1 MNNLKKLFLFIASV
15 LLIIVLFSF
24 VMNSISEPSVDISVD
39 NILQN
44 YFSSHTMKK
53 NNDIDFDTYFTENDF
68 IRLKQKLP
76 ILDEVRFELSSDKLE
91 LYEKLM
97 PNDST
102 IVIYPIFT
110 SAAYSD
116 SGFYAF
122 FSGDCDESCLNNIS
136 FKNPDINYN
145 SSGITTQILHIIG
158 YDFITDID
166 VDKNPDIL
174 KNYQTVIL
182 LHNEYVTKKMFDA
195 ITSHPNL
202 IFLSPN
208 ALYAEIEVDYN
219 NDTIKLIRGHNYP
232 PGVSNGFGYEIEE
245 QFHKYESDGLCL
257 DWEFF
262 EIKNGHHLNCY
273 PDGSIHF
280 NLELIAK
287 IKEL

>member
-1 MNNLKKLFLFIASV
+1 
-15 LLIIVLFSF
+15 
-24 VMNSISEPSVDISVD
+24 
-39 NILQN
+39 
-44 YFSSHTMKK
+44 
-53 NNDIDFDTYFTENDF
+53 
-68 IRLKQKLP
+68 
-76 ILDEVRFELSSDKLE
+76 
-91 LYEKLM
+91 
-97 PNDST
+97 
-102 IVIYPIFT
+102 
-110 SAAYSD
+110 
-116 SGFYAF
+116 
-122 FSGDCDESCLNNIS
+122 
-136 FKNPDINYN
+136 
-145 SSGITTQILHIIG
+145 
-158 YDFITDID
+158 

>member
-24 VMNSISEPSVDISVD
+24 VMNSISEPSVDVSVD

-91 LYEKLM
+91 LYEKLT

-136 FKNPDINYN
+136 FKNPDINYD

-262 EIKNGHHLNCY
+262 EIKNGYHLNCY

-287 IKEL
+287 IKQL

>member
-15 LLIIVLFSF
+15 LLIIVLLSF
-24 VMNSISEPSVDISVD
+24 VMNSISEPSVDVSVD

-91 LYEKLM
+91 LYEKLT

-262 EIKNGHHLNCY
+262 KIKNGHHLNCY

>member
-91 LYEKLM
+91 LYEKLT

>member
-91 LYEKLM
+91 LYEKLT

-145 SSGITTQILHIIG
+145 SSGITT
-158 YDFITDID
+158 
-166 VDKNPDIL
+166 
-174 KNYQTVIL
+174 
-182 LHNEYVTKKMFDA
+182 
-195 ITSHPNL
+195 
-202 IFLSPN
+202 
-208 ALYAEIEVDYN
+208 
-219 NDTIKLIRGHNYP
+219 
-232 PGVSNGFGYEIEE
+232 
-245 QFHKYESDGLCL
+245 
-257 DWEFF
+257 
-262 EIKNGHHLNCY
+262 
-273 PDGSIHF
+273 
-280 NLELIAK
+280 
-287 IKEL
+287 

>member
-24 VMNSISEPSVDISVD
+24 VMNSISKPSVDVSVD

-91 LYEKLM
+91 LYEKLT

-116 SGFYAF
+116 SGFYDF

-136 FKNPDINYN
+136 FKNPDINYD

-219 NDTIKLIRGHNYP
+219 NDTIKLIRGHDYP

-262 EIKNGHHLNCY
+262 EIKNGYHLNCY

-287 IKEL
+287 IKQL